1 MTYNSFTMSVPPPA
15 GTETAAFERDQRNAL
30 EIAFCGR
37 R

>member
-1 MTYNSFTMSVPPPA
+1 MVYSDYKMSVPPPA
-15 GTETAAFERDQRNAL
+15 GTGTAAFQRDEKKAP